1 MLSEIPESL
10 ISSMVVASIL
20 FWVAVLLLVHF
31 ANKNWSTTLKVGAG
45 LLVWYSLVFVLGH
58 IGFFGMDPLFAPN
71 IAFGFIAVFFVLKY
85 LYSSEFV
92 RRVFEAIPLHWV
104 MAVQIFRV
112 MGYGF
117 IIFWQLGLLPG
128 EFALPTGYGDVVV
141 GLLAPVVAFLYYK
154 RLSFSR
160 QLAVVWNFV
169 GIADLTLALTLG
181 ISTYPRPVQL
191 LPAEPTNELIALF
204 PLVMVPLFAV
214 PLSLLLHLLSLRVL
228 KRGQ

>member
-10 ISSMVVASIL
+10 ITSMIVASIL
-20 FWVAVLLLVHF
+20 FWVAILLLVHF
-31 ANKNWSTTLKVGAG
+31 ANKNWSTTLKIGVG
-45 LLVWYSLVFVLGH
+45 LLAWYGLVFVLGRF
-58 IGFFGMDPLFAPN
+58 GFFGMDPLFAPN
-71 IAFGFIAVFFVLKY
+71 IAFGFIAWFFLLKY

-117 IIFWQLGLLPG
+117 ITFWQLGLLPG
-128 EFALPTGYGDVVV
+128 EFALPTGYGDVFV

-154 RLSFSR
+154 RASFSR
-160 QLAVVWNFV
+160 QLAIVWNFV

-191 LPAEPTNELIALF
+191 LPAQPTNEPIALF
-204 PLVMVPLFAV
+204 PLVLVPLFAV
-214 PLSLLLHLLSLRVL
+214 PLSLLLHLLSLRIL
-228 KRGQ
+228 KRGS